1 MVLDRLLPLKQE
13 HEKFGG
19 VRRNALPADPPMIIG
34 LPARRDLDTMLEGT
48 GQAKQEL
55 KNSHRMRGWKC
66 HSDRNVFFGC
76 VYRTDCRDLL
86 CSARGDGDI

>member
-34 LPARRDLDTMLEGT
+34 LPAWRDLDTMLEGT
-48 GQAKQEL
+48 GQAKQEAEEL
-55 KNSHRMRGWKC
+55 TSNAWLEMS
-66 HSDRNVFFGC
+66 F
-76 VYRTDCRDLL
+76 
-86 CSARGDGDI
+86 